1 MTTDRIQK
9 TFTGTVPI
17 IIRSRVRSLS
27 LSLVEIWPNSAGLM
41 TTQLSSGSDFRVVG
55 TTMMKAPSN
64 RKFVFWG
71 YFMSFIFKCIPQKV
85 YAVAN

>member
-27 LSLVEIWPNSAGLM
+27 LSSVEIWPNSAGLM
-41 TTQLSSGSDFRVVG
+41 TTQLLSDSDFRVVG
-55 TTMMKAPSN
+55 TTMMKAASN

-71 YFMSFIFKCIPQKV
+71 YFMSFIFKWILQKV
-85 YAVAN
+85 YVAAN